1 MAVGDHVAKISGD
14 YRFVG
19 VVVAAFGKLGG
30 SRRYVV
36 ENSDGVLHIF
46 SGKQLA
52 EGEIAAG
59 LPGHCRS
66 PWSARFRHAKRFL
79 SAVTFSPSG

>member
-1 MAVGDHVAKISGD
+1 MEQTFAVGDHVAKISGD

-36 ENSDGVLHIF
+36 ENSGVLHIF
-46 SGKQLA
+46 SGKQLTG
-52 EGEIAAG
+52 GEIAA
-59 LPGHCRS
+59 
-66 PWSARFRHAKRFL
+66 
-79 SAVTFSPSG
+79 